1 MAATTNYRTIY
12 NKLWA
17 GSVNWGSDDIRAAL
31 VTSTYTPNGD
41 TDQFW
46 STPVA
51 NEASGTGYT
60 ANGVALASK
69 TSTYTAANS
78 WGTSWAAT
86 TAYGSDTTAN
96 YVRPT
101 TGNGFVYRATGSG
114 TSGASEPTWPTTIGA
129 TVVDS
134 GVTWT
139 CIGRGIQALDAADPS
154 WTGLTLSFRYLVIYD
169 RTPASDAT
177 RPLICYVD
185 LGAQSLTASNF
196 SATFNSQG
204 LILIPVA

>member
-1 MAATTNYRTIY
+1 MATTTIY
-12 NKLWA
+12 RNLMARLFAA
-17 GSVNWGSDDIRAAL
+17 GINFPSDTINGAL
-31 VTSTYTPNGD
+31 VTSTYVPNAD

-46 STPVA
+46 STPVT
-51 NEASGTGYT
+51 NETTGAGYT
-60 ANGVALASK
+60 ANGVTLGSK

-101 TGNGFVYRATGSG
+101 AGNGFVYRATGSG
-114 TSGASEPTWPTTIGA
+114 TSAGAEPTWPTTIGV
-129 TVVDS
+129 TVADGS
-134 GVTWT
+134 VTWT
-139 CIGRGIQALDAADPS
+139 CIGRGIHVIDTADPA
-154 WTGLTLSFRYLVIYD
+154 WTTLTAAFRYLVIYD
-169 RTPASDAT
+169 RTPATDAT

-196 SATFNSQG
+196 TAVFNSQG
-204 LILIPVA
+204 LLLIPIT